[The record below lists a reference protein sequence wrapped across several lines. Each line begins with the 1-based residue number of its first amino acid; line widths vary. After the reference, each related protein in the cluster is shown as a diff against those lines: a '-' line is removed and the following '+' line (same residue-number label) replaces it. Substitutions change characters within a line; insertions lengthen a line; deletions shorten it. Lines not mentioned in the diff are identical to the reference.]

1 MKDSPT
7 IRSVARS
14 ARSPRCKR
22 QSSAAPLVTSIA
34 LSKPKPTS
42 ATLPARNPANKAISP
57 SRLFQAMVKY
67 SRRFPRAT
75 ARSWFVSALFESIRK
90 HQRIQIALQVEF
102 LFGGLSPGGS
112 HSGAEGGIFEQLDH
126 ALGDLLRGSNG

>member
-1 MKDSPT
+1 MNDAPT
-7 IRSVARS
+7 TRSVARS

-42 ATLPARNPANKAISP
+42 ATLPARNPASRAISP

-67 SRRFPRAT
+67 SKRRARAMT
-75 ARSWFVSALFESIRK
+75 WGRLARWLLEAIGK

-102 LFGGLSPGGS
+102 LFGGQAPGGS
-112 HSGAEGGIFEQLDH
+112 HSSAEGGVFEQLND
-126 ALGDLLRGSNG
+126 ALRDL